1 MVLELL
7 KSLLQRAG
15 LSKQLLF
22 TCRSSS
28 TTTLLSSQKKKTTI
42 HHHRSMCHSTIA
54 GKATPAGTEQFVA
67 AAKLPLYHKFNLSQ
81 LTINPLIHGPP
92 RPTLKQQAINIDSLQ
107 FGDQLL
113 IQAVHQKAN
122 CLYIYKHY
130 VGNDSWAVSPTTLST
145 IMGGGKNRNSFVT
158 VAGLGF
164 ATNRIQL
171 LHRLDEALSKTS
183 LECIDMAIIDC
194 DSATF
199 GGENSDFDLLNDS
212 LEALESLCQEGRL
225 QSYGLNISVPPYTHH
240 TPPVRSSSALSMVPS
255 YIESVLAEGQMSY
268 ADLVMYPISP
278 SHAIPASYPMLDPS
292 PDVYQSDEVSA
303 EDTRTFTRGAVDP
316 LLCFQGAQLARV
328 VMPSD
333 TADLKKKLAM
343 MSKNGHNHGGST
355 INTNNIYLD
364 PLDDPEIQAIIQDE
378 EAAETL
384 DNDPSASSSSSSSG
398 SPLHPTGS
406 KDFEMQ
412 RIQTL
417 CMVPDA
423 ILLSPSIQEPMLG
436 AQLDAL
442 CPPLCTTPRLQDKAI
457 RAVLS
462 VGVEVLVLDA
472 ACSAAMGGVLA
483 LKPSD
488 LITSDQTD
496 TLFGHF
502 TVSNE
507 ESHLPSTSPPAY
519 AGSA

>member
-1 MVLELL
+1 MVLKL
-7 KSLLQRAG
+7 KKCLQRSG
-15 LSKQLLF
+15 VSNL
-22 TCRSSS
+22 
-28 TTTLLSSQKKKTTI
+28 LLSLRQTCP
-42 HHHRSMCHSTIA
+42 HHSKSHSTIA
-54 GKATPAGTEQFVA
+54 GKATPAGTAQFVTT
-67 AAKLPLYHKFNLSQ
+67 AKLPLYHKFHLSQ
-81 LTINPLIHGPP
+81 LSINPLIHGPP
-92 RPTLKQQAINIDSLQ
+92 RPTIVNQQTINLDSVR

-130 VGNDSWAVSPTTLST
+130 VGNDSWAVSPTALST
-145 IMGGGKNRNSFVT
+145 IMAGGKHRNNFVT
-158 VAGLGF
+158 IAGLGF

-171 LHRLDEALSKTS
+171 IHRLDEALSKTS
-183 LECIDMAIIDC
+183 LECIDMAIIEC
-194 DSATF
+194 DAATF
-199 GGENSDFDLLNDS
+199 GGENSDFDVLNDS
-212 LEALESLCQEGRL
+212 LEALELLCQEGRL

-240 TPPVRSSSALSMVPS
+240 TPPIRSSSALSMVPS

-292 PDVYQSDEVSA
+292 PDVYQSDEISA
-303 EDTRTFTRGAVDP
+303 EETRTFTRGAVDP
-316 LLCFQGAQLARV
+316 FLCFQGAQMTQV

-343 MSKNGHNHGGST
+343 RSNNGHNHHGNS
-355 INTNNIYLD
+355 INNNNIYLD

-378 EAAETL
+378 EAAETAATESNLPTKDTL
-384 DNDPSASSSSSSSG
+384 DTDSASSNSSV
-398 SPLHPTGS
+398 HPIIS
-406 KDFEMQ
+406 KDFELQ

-417 CMVPDA
+417 GSIPDA
-423 ILLSPSIQEPMLG
+423 ILLSPSEKESFLA

-442 CPPLCTTPRLQDKAI
+442 CPPLHTTPRLQDKAI

-472 ACSAAMGGVLA
+472 ACSAAMGGMLA

-496 TLFGHF
+496 ALFGHF
-502 TVSNE
+502 AVTNNDVTNS
-507 ESHLPSTSPPAY
+507 SS
-519 AGSA
+519 